1 MRVTIKADTAQM
13 QRKLQTLVDKQL
25 TFAAA
30 VAATKTA
37 IQVRNDYVLRDYRRT
52 FDVKN
57 KAFEK
62 VVHNVAAADA
72 RFAKSNKIA
81 IAAIKRK
88 DAPQIRGTTRR
99 AEKAGKAPANTRF
112 MNRHVNGGIKF
123 PQTKKTIAIPLS
135 DGPVTRRRSGAKAGA
150 VTKTF
155 EPKTVMGSDRGFIL
169 NSKKKGKKFIARRM
183 ARGKVQVLY
192 TLDYNAKIRKRYNP
206 LPEARRGVMLHY
218 PRLFRRAFVKALVD
232 SKRRGI

>member
-1 MRVTIKADTAQM
+1 M
-13 QRKLQTLVDKQL
+13 
-25 TFAAA
+25 
-30 VAATKTA
+30 
-37 IQVRNDYVLRDYRRT
+37 
-52 FDVKN
+52 
-57 KAFEK
+57 
-62 VVHNVAAADA
+62 AAADA

-88 DAPQIRGTTRR
+88 DAPHIMGTTRR
-99 AEKAGKAPANTRF
+99 EEKAGKAPANTKF
-112 MNRHVNGGIKF
+112 MDRHVTGG
-123 PQTKKTIAIPLS
+123 TKLPNKKKIAIPLS
-135 DGPVTRRRSGAKAGA
+135 DSPVSRRRSGPKAGA

-155 EPKTVMGSDRGFIL
+155 EPKTIMNSGRGFRFY
-169 NSKKKGKKFIARRM
+169 SKRKGKTFIARRM

-192 TLDYNAKIRKRYNP
+192 SLNDSARIPKRYNP